1 MSSLFELDK
10 SFVEIENKIIEAGG
24 EVTPELEKEY
34 DEVCTALVKKE
45 GGYIAVND
53 MFNSKIEFG
62 KNLIK
67 TYQAKVKSLENQQ
80 ERLKQRLIEHMR
92 TLNIDEIEFELRK
105 IKLTNNRKV
114 IDFPVTQYPEQY
126 IKTKIIKTVDKIKL
140 KKDAKINEDLKQE
153 FTKPTWSIK
162 IY

>member
-1 MSSLFELDK
+1 M
-10 SFVEIENKIIEAGG
+10 
-24 EVTPELEKEY
+24 
-34 DEVCTALVKKE
+34 
-45 GGYIAVND
+45 
-53 MFNSKIEFG
+53 
-62 KNLIK
+62 
-67 TYQAKVKSLENQQ
+67 Q

-105 IKLTNNRKV
+105 FKLTNNRKV